1 MNSDRQKILTDY
13 ISYLFT
19 TRRTYNTI
27 GQYIKYVTDFL
38 ERTEDV
44 NRRGYLVY
52 KRENADVMV
61 RHSLMCSAICDLL
74 SFLNIGYGRRDKT
87 VKPLEKLDVISDKNK
102 KQLNDFIIWLT
113 DNNECQKYV
122 SWDTVQVSITGGGA
136 PIVKAREEIDAVPL
150 EDFVDHV
157 NKHGNMSE
165 CAYGHLAC
173 V

>member
-1 MNSDRQKILTDY
+1 MAMSLPILWSSVLNKRQGNLIWIGLRKLEQYMDNNNKNMNKI
-13 ISYLFT
+13 
-19 TRRTYNTI
+19 
-27 GQYIKYVTDFL
+27 
-38 ERTEDV
+38 
-44 NRRGYLVY
+44 
-52 KRENADVMV
+52 
-61 RHSLMCSAICDLL
+61 
-74 SFLNIGYGRRDKT
+74 
-87 VKPLEKLDVISDKNK
+87 EKLAGEYNATFTRLTVIESE
-102 KQLNDFIIWLT
+102 LT
-113 DNNECQKYV
+113 KECQKYV

>member
-1 MNSDRQKILTDY
+1 MANNNKNMNKI
-13 ISYLFT
+13 
-19 TRRTYNTI
+19 
-27 GQYIKYVTDFL
+27 
-38 ERTEDV
+38 
-44 NRRGYLVY
+44 
-52 KRENADVMV
+52 
-61 RHSLMCSAICDLL
+61 
-74 SFLNIGYGRRDKT
+74 
-87 VKPLEKLDVISDKNK
+87 EKLAGEYNATFTRLTVIESE
-102 KQLNDFIIWLT
+102 LT
-113 DNNECQKYV
+113 KECQKYV